1 MSQTIGEAYLQIRPS
16 MDGIQNEI
24 TSAMGGIGESSGS
37 TFGSRFA
44 SGLSSVGRIGAA
56 AVATTAAATTA
67 LVGGMVSAT
76 SSVAEYGDN
85 IDKMSQKMGIS
96 AEAYQE
102 WEAVM
107 QHSGT
112 SMESLQASMRS
123 MANAVEN
130 GNEAFQRLGISE
142 EEVASL
148 SQEDLFARV
157 ISGLQD
163 MEAGTE
169 RTYLAGQLLGRG
181 ANELGA
187 LLNTSS
193 EDTQAMIQA
202 VHDLGG
208 VMSDDAVKAAA
219 GFQDSL
225 QDMQTAMSGVTRSAM
240 SQFLPSMTNVM
251 DGIAQVFS
259 GNTDLGLESIQEGI
273 DQFIASL
280 NETMPKL
287 IEVGMGIIEA
297 LATAIIENIPQLA
310 QAAIQIITEMVTY
323 LIENLPMLIDVAFEL
338 ILTLANGI
346 IEALPDLIP
355 ALVDVILTIVDKLT
369 DPDTLVQLVEAALQL
384 MIALAE
390 GLIAALPKL
399 IEKAPT
405 IIANLVEA
413 IIRVAPELLKAA
425 LELVLTLAAGIVDS
439 LDKLIEKGAEIVDSV
454 KEGFFQKVEE
464 AKSWGKDMIQNF
476 IDGIKAKWENLKS
489 TVTDLASTIKSLLG
503 FSEPEDGPLSNFHT
517 FAPDM
522 MMLFSKGIRDN
533 LGMIQDAMGAV
544 TGTIAADFSTAQ
556 IGSNSYSGIA
566 NPYEE
571 ISGVLGTNM
580 AADGGDI
587 VIPVYIGQEKLD
599 TIIIT
604 AQQRRALVSGG
615 R

>member
-1 MSQTIGEAYLQIRPS
+1 MAQTIGEAYLQIRPS

-24 TSAMGGIGESSGS
+24 TSAMGGIGEASAGS
-37 TFGSRFA
+37 FGSRFA
-44 SGLSSVGRIGAA
+44 SGLSSVGRVGLAA
-56 AVATTAAATTA
+56 AATTAAATTA

-112 SMESLQASMRS
+112 SMESLRSSMRS

-225 QDMQTAMSGVTRSAM
+225 QNMQTAMNGITRSAM
-240 SQFLPSMTNVM
+240 SQFLPSMTTVM
-251 DGIAQVFS
+251 DGISQVFS
-259 GNTDLGLESIQEGI
+259 GNTDLGLENIQAGI
-273 DQFIASL
+273 DQFIDSL
-280 NETMPKL
+280 NQTMPKL
-287 IEVGMGIIEA
+287 IEVGMGIIES

-323 LIENLPMLIDVAFEL
+323 LIENLPMLIDVAFNL

-369 DPDTLVQLVEAALQL
+369 DPDTIVQLIEVSLKL
-384 MIALAE
+384 ILALAE
-390 GLIAALPKL
+390 GIIKALPKL
-399 IEKAPT
+399 LEKAPY
-405 IIANLVEA
+405 IISNMCEA
-413 IIRVAPELLKAA
+413 IIKALPVLAQAA
-425 LELVLTLAAGIVDS
+425 LELILTLVAGIVDGMS
-439 LDKLIEKGAEIVDSV
+439 HLLQAGADMVQGV
-454 KEGFFQKVEE
+454 KDGFMDKVEG
-464 AKSWGKDMIQNF
+464 AKQWGKDMIQNF

-503 FSEPEDGPLSNFHT
+503 FSEPEAGPLSNFHT

-522 MMLFSKGIRDN
+522 MQLFSQGIKDN
-533 LGMIQDAMGAV
+533 LGLITNAMGMV
-544 TGTIAADFSTAQ
+544 TGAISTDFQTAQ
-556 IGSNSYSGIA
+556 IASNNYSGIV
-566 NPYEE
+566 NPYESVNASYGQNNE
-571 ISGVLGTNM
+571 
-580 AADGGDI
+580 GGDA
-587 VIPVYIGQEKLD
+587 VINVFIGQEKID
-599 TIIIT
+599 TIILN
-604 AQQRRALVSGG
+604 AQQRHALVSGG

>member
-76 SSVAEYGDN
+76 SSLAEYGDN

-96 AEAYQE
+96 AEAYHE

-112 SMESLQASMRS
+112 SMESLQTSMRS
-123 MANAVEN
+123 MTNAVES

-225 QDMQTAMSGVTRSAM
+225 QDMQTAMSGITRSAM
-240 SQFLPSMTNVM
+240 SNFLPSMTSVM
-251 DGIAQVFS
+251 DGLAQVFA
-259 GNTDLGLESIQEGI
+259 GNTDLGLQNIQAGI
-273 DQFIASL
+273 DEFVASL
-280 NETMPKL
+280 NATMPTL
-287 IEVGMGIIEA
+287 IEVGMGIVEA

-323 LIENLPMLIDVAFEL
+323 LIENLPMLIEVALDL

-346 IEALPDLIP
+346 VDALPELIP

-369 DPDTLVQLVEAALQL
+369 DPDTIVQLIEVSLKL
-384 MIALAE
+384 IIALAE
-390 GLIAALPKL
+390 GIVKALPKL
-399 IEKAPT
+399 LEKAPY
-405 IIANLVEA
+405 IISNLCEA
-413 IIRVAPELLKAA
+413 IIKALPVLAQAA
-425 LELVLTLAAGIVDS
+425 LELIMTIIAGIVDGMG
-439 LDKLIEKGAEIVDSV
+439 KLLQAGADMIQAV
-454 KEGFFQKVEE
+454 KDGFMEKVEG
-464 AKSWGKDMIQNF
+464 AKQWGKDMIQNF
-476 IDGIKAKWENLKS
+476 IDGIKAKWESLKS

-503 FSEPEDGPLSNFHT
+503 FSEPDVGPLSNFHT

-522 MMLFSKGIRDN
+522 MSLFSQGIKDN
-533 LGMIQDAMGAV
+533 IGMIQSAMGMV
-544 TGTIAADFSTAQ
+544 TGTIATDFQTAQ
-556 IGSNSYSGIA
+556 ISSNNYSA
-566 NPYEE
+566 VNNPYE
-571 ISGVLGTNM
+571 SLNGVYGSNNEVGNIT
-580 AADGGDI
+580 
-587 VIPVYIGQEKLD
+587 IPVYIGQERLD
-599 TIIIT
+599 TIILN
-604 AQQRRALVSGG
+604 AQQRHNLVSGG

>member
-16 MDGIQNEI
+16 MDGISSEI
-24 TSAMGGIGESSGS
+24 TSAMGGIGESSGR
-37 TFGSRFA
+37 TFGSKFT
-44 SGLSSVGRIGAA
+44 SGLSSVGRAGIA

-76 SSVAEYGDN
+76 ASVAEYGDN

-112 SMESLQASMRS
+112 SMESLQSSMRS

-225 QDMQTAMSGVTRSAM
+225 QNMQTAMSGMTRTAM

-251 DGIAQVFS
+251 DGISQIFS
-259 GNTDLGLESIQEGI
+259 GNTDLGLQNIQAGI
-273 DQFIASL
+273 DEFIASL

-297 LATAIIENIPQLA
+297 LAAAIIENIPQLA
-310 QAAIQIITEMVTY
+310 QAAIQIVTEMVTY
-323 LIENLPMLIDVAFEL
+323 LIENLPMLIDVAFDL

-369 DPDTLVQLVEAALQL
+369 DPDTIVQLIEVSLKL
-384 MIALAE
+384 ILALAE
-390 GLIAALPKL
+390 GIIKALPKL
-399 IEKAPT
+399 LEKAPY
-405 IIANLVEA
+405 IISNMCEA
-413 IIRVAPELLKAA
+413 IIKALPVLAQAA
-425 LELVLTLAAGIVDS
+425 LELTLTLVAGIVDGMS
-439 LDKLIEKGAEIVDSV
+439 YLLQAGADMVQGV
-454 KEGFFQKVEE
+454 KDGFMDKVEG
-464 AKSWGKDMIQNF
+464 AKQWGKDMIQNF

-503 FSEPEDGPLSNFHT
+503 FSEPEEGPLSNFHT

-522 MMLFSKGIRDN
+522 MSLFSQGIKDN
-533 LGMIQDAMGAV
+533 IGMIQNAMGMV
-544 TGTIAADFSTAQ
+544 TGTLATDFQTAQ
-556 IGSNSYSGIA
+556 IGSNNYSPIA

-571 ISGVLGTNM
+571 MSGVLGANNE
-580 AADGGDI
+580 GGSI
-587 VIPVYIGQEKLD
+587 TIPVYIGQEKLD
-599 TIIIT
+599 TIILN
-604 AQQRRALVSGG
+604 AQQRHALVSGG